1 MKIAYSAAIQYGMT
15 ISRKCMS
22 MHVKE
27 GNTDSNMGIGGN
39 IWGTW
44 ILHIIVIIRN
54 SDNKGHHMKM
64 IRNIFF

>member
-1 MKIAYSAAIQYGMT
+1 MNIAYSAAIQYGMT

-22 MHVKE
+22 MHVRE
-27 GNTDSNMGIGGN
+27 GNSNMGIGGN
-39 IWGTW
+39 IWATW
-44 ILHIIVIIRN
+44 ILHIIVIIRY